1 MIDRTAPEPGLLL
14 IGRIGRAHG
23 VRGAVVVHLDSDRT
37 ERVSPGARLHDGT
50 GWRTVDQARSQPQ
63 HRWVVHFDGIADRT
77 AAEALQGR
85 MLWAEPLTD
94 PDALWVHDL
103 IGRRVVD
110 ATGVE
115 RGRCVAVLANP
126 AADLL
131 ELDTGHLVPTTFVTG
146 LADDQI
152 LVDVPDG
159 LWELLD

>member
-1 MIDRTAPEPGLLL
+1 MTDRAAPEPGLL
-14 IGRIGRAHG
+14 IVGRIGRAHG

-37 ERVSPGARLHDGT
+37 ERVAAGARLYDGQQ
-50 GWRTVDQARSQPQ
+50 WRTVDTARSQPQ
-63 HRWVVHFDGIADRT
+63 RRWVVHFDGVADRS
-77 AAEALQGR
+77 AAEALNGR
-85 MLWAEPLTD
+85 QLWAEPIAD

-115 RGRCVAVLANP
+115 RGRCIAVLANP

-146 LADDQI
+146 LGDDDV